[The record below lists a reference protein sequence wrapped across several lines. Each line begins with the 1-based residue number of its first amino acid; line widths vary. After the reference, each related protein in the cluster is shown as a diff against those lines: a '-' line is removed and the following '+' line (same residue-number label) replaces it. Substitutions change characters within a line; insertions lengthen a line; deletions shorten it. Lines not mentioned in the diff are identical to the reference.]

1 MIDKLR
7 RSLRRA
13 APILLALGL
22 ILSPAATTTSRAQE
36 EFDVNG
42 GSKSKGD
49 PVPYYLGAGLL
60 SMLVLFVVA
69 KSARR

>member
-1 MIDKLR
+1 MIDMLR
-7 RSLRRA
+7 RSVRRT

-22 ILSPAATTTSRAQE
+22 FLSPAATSTTRAQE

-42 GSKSKGD
+42 ASKSKGD

-60 SMLVLFVVA
+60 SMLVMFVVA

>member
-1 MIDKLR
+1 MIDMLW

-22 ILSPAATTTSRAQE
+22 ILSPAATTTIRAQE

-49 PVPYYLGAGLL
+49 PVPYYLGAGML